1 MRGVERGFLLLTCP
15 LGDPER
21 KPLTPAQLRLLRGR
35 AAGGSADDP
44 LRQMTA
50 GDLIAL
56 GYGQPEAEQIL
67 NLLEQERLLEQYLQR
82 AHKLG
87 CQALTPLSAGYPAE
101 LKRRLGGD
109 LPCSLWASGSPE
121 LLARP
126 KIALVGSR
134 DIASPN
140 RSFAWEVGLQAA
152 RQGYVLVSGN
162 ARGADRLA
170 QTACLEHGGSVI
182 CVVADSLVGK
192 TGGAKLLYLSEGGFD
207 EEFSVQR
214 ALRRNRLIHALGQ
227 ITVVAQCGLEHGGTW
242 DGTVKNLKNDWSP
255 VFCFD
260 DGSPASRQ
268 LGDMGAELISQ
279 EALSDLG
286 ILHKKQLN
294 FLN

>member
-1 MRGVERGFLLLTCP
+1 MRGAERGFLLLTCP

-21 KPLTPAQLRLLRGR
+21 KPLTPARLRLLWSR
-35 AAGGSADDP
+35 AAGGSPDDP
-44 LRQMTA
+44 QRQMRLE
-50 GDLIAL
+50 DLTAL

-67 NLLEQERLLEQYLQR
+67 SLLAQERLLEQYLQK
-82 AHKLG
+82 AHKMG
-87 CQALTPLSAGYPAE
+87 YQVLTPLSEGYPAE

-109 LPCSLWASGSPE
+109 LPGSLWASGPLD
-121 LLARP
+121 LLTRP

-134 DIASPN
+134 DIAAPN

-182 CVVADSLVGK
+182 CVVADNLMGK
-192 TGGAKLLYLSEGGFD
+192 TGGARQLYLSEGGFD
-207 EEFSVQR
+207 EDFSAQR

-227 ITVVAQCGLEHGGTW
+227 ITLVAQCGLDHGGTW
-242 DGTVKNLKNDWSP
+242 DGTVKNLRNDWSP

-268 LGDMGAELISQ
+268 LRDMGAELIPQ

-286 ILHKKQLN
+286 SLHKKQLN